1 MKKLLLILLMLGA
14 TCRADVV
21 TATLILEAGG
31 EGKIGMQAVM
41 EVIHNRSIKR
51 NKSYQEVCL
60 QRKQFSCW
68 NGKNIEATIS
78 KARNHPHWNVA
89 KQIASKKP
97 ETNLTK
103 GADHYHAD
111 YVNPYWSDYMTKT
124 VKIKRHIF
132 YK

>member
-1 MKKLLLILLMLGA
+1 MKKILFILIILGA
-14 TCRADVV
+14 ICRADVV

-68 NGKNIEATIS
+68 NDKDIQATIS
-78 KARNHPHWNVA
+78 KARNHPHWNMA
-89 KQIASKKP
+89 KEIASRKP
-97 ETNLTK
+97 ETNWTN

-111 YVNPYWSDYMTKT
+111 YVNPYWSSSMKQTI
-124 VKIKRHIF
+124 KIKQHIF